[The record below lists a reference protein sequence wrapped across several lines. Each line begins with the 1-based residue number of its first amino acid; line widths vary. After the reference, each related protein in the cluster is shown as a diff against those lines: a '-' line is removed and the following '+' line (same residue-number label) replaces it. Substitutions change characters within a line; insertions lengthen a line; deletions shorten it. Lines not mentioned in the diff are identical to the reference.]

1 MVRRHELTGEQ
12 WGQLPPEAR
21 EVLESLLQGIRQALG
36 DNLVGVYLRGSL
48 VTGDFEPA
56 ASDIDF
62 FAVTERP
69 VSPSEFD
76 ALAALHARL
85 SALPTKWG
93 HELEGTYV
101 DRASAGHYRPGER
114 HPTIGRG
121 ETLQW
126 TEHGQNWLL
135 ERWTVREH
143 GIPLLGPDP
152 QTLIDPVSPDE
163 IRAAVR
169 ARLKDWAAFANDL
182 DDPEWQSHLGHKAYV
197 VETMCRAIYTLQ
209 TGELQGKPQA
219 VEWALQN
226 LPEPWRATVERSK
239 SWHNDPAPDPS
250 VIPEVRAF
258 VLWAA
263 SQAEL
268 KPGC

>member
-1 MVRRHELTGEQ
+1 MERKPIAISAIPRSIRGTA
-12 WGQLPPEAR
+12 LPSEAR
-21 EVLESLLQGIRQALG
+21 EVLASLLQGIRQALG

-56 ASDIDF
+56 ASDIDL
-62 FAVTERP
+62 FAITERP
-69 VSPSEFD
+69 VSPSEFE

-93 HELEGTYV
+93 HELEGTYL
-101 DRASAGHYRPGER
+101 DRASARRYHPGER

-121 ETLQW
+121 GALQW

-135 ERWTVREH
+135 ERWTVREQ

-169 ARLKDWAAFANDL
+169 DRLKDWAAFANDP
-182 DDPEWQSHLGHKAYV
+182 DDHEWQTHLG
-197 VETMCRAIYTLQ
+197 
-209 TGELQGKPQA
+209 
-219 VEWALQN
+219 
-226 LPEPWRATVERSK
+226 
-239 SWHNDPAPDPS
+239 
-250 VIPEVRAF
+250 
-258 VLWAA
+258 
-263 SQAEL
+263 
-268 KPGC
+268 